1 MSKKKAQ
8 ARSIKKTRKK
18 PALAV
23 REPQPSW
30 IEEFNKLSEPF
41 RLIPWDPFRGF
52 EWPVEY
58 ELPTR
63 VPYVDVIDSGNE
75 YVVKAEVPGLKKQ
88 TLKIDVGPN
97 ELSLSAESDVQK
109 EEKWKTYLHR
119 ERAFST
125 LRRNIGFAESID
137 AEKASA
143 SMSEGIL
150 AITLPKLEPR
160 AEKKTRTL
168 TLSRL
173 HSQKVDRVI
182 LREILARDTIE
193 SS

>member
-18 PALAV
+18 PAHAVAEKKPALAV
-23 REPQPSW
+23 REPQHSW
-30 IEEFNKLSEPF
+30 VEEFNKLSEPF

-97 ELSLSAESDVQK
+97 ELSLSAESDVEK
-109 EEKWKTYLHR
+109 EEQGKTYLHR

-125 LRRNIGFAESID
+125 FRRNIGFAESVD
-137 AEKASA
+137 AEKVSA

-150 AITLPKLEPR
+150 AIRLPKLEPR
-160 AEKKTRTL
+160 AERKTRTL
-168 TLSRL
+168 TL
-173 HSQKVDRVI
+173 
-182 LREILARDTIE
+182 
-193 SS
+193 

>member
-1 MSKKKAQ
+1 MTMSKKKAR
-8 ARSIKKTRKK
+8 APSIKKTRKKPAHVVTKKK

-23 REPQPSW
+23 REPQPGW

-97 ELSLSAESDVQK
+97 ELSLSAESDVEK
-109 EEKWKTYLHR
+109 EEKGKTYLHR

-125 LRRNIGFAESID
+125 FRRNIGFAESID

-143 SMSEGIL
+143 RMSEGIL

-160 AEKKTRTL
+160 AEKKTKTL
-168 TLSRL
+168 TL
-173 HSQKVDRVI
+173 
-182 LREILARDTIE
+182 
-193 SS
+193 

>member
-8 ARSIKKTRKK
+8 TLSIKKTRKK
-18 PALAV
+18 PAHAARKKKPTLAV

-75 YVVKAEVPGLKKQ
+75 YVVKAEVPGLKKRSEEH
-88 TLKIDVGPN
+88 TS
-97 ELSLSAESDVQK
+97 ELQSHSDLVCR
-109 EEKWKTYLHR
+109 L
-119 ERAFST
+119 
-125 LRRNIGFAESID
+125 L
-137 AEKASA
+137 
-143 SMSEGIL
+143 L
-150 AITLPKLEPR
+150 
-160 AEKKTRTL
+160 EKKKNNSEQTK
-168 TLSRL
+168 RL
-173 HSQKVDRVI
+173 KQQCSDAAARETALEEPVVVRVTHADEQRAQRRADDHHGEHTTQQRGHV
-182 LREILARDTIE
+182 L
-193 SS
+193 